1 MLSHEI
7 VEEIGNKIGL
17 IYTNY
22 NGSSNIP
29 DDASDGVGFCLSG
42 EAFLSHSSGNK
53 PSLLIF
59 EPFSF
64 PHFEDNKKINKT
76 KSIYVLNL
84 NTLKPTKNSY
94 KQTELSDEL
103 RGKIEQ
109 EIKNYKE

>member
-7 VEEIGNKIGL
+7 VEEIGNKIGF

-29 DDASDGVGFCLSG
+29 DDVSDGVGLLSG
-42 EAFLSHSSGNK
+42 KAFLSHSSGNK

-59 EPFSF
+59 EPSVFQ
-64 PHFEDNKKINKT
+64 PFENNKKINKT
-76 KSIYVLNL
+76 RSIYVLNL

-94 KQTELSDEL
+94 KQTELSDKL
-103 RGKIEQ
+103 REKIEK
-109 EIKNYKE
+109 EIKKYKE